1 MSQIVTKTMAEILM
15 QQGHIEEAYQI
26 FKTLS
31 EIDPSDME
39 IKEKLKEL
47 SEKIGPL
54 SPGQSIPATEERVRT
69 LEKWLANIRERKKA

>member
-31 EIDPSDME
+31 EKDPSDME